1 MGYKTAFDWF
11 PGIYNKER
19 YYNRRKVVVHQVDLS
34 RGSRDGYSVY
44 MSLAGDVFADRY
56 DRYVGELRALH
67 FHTMN
72 EDWQYIII
80 EDIIIPRIEIAE
92 SLFKPCCEKIE
103 SNYRCGLH
111 PDLKYLQLIDAAD
124 ELEFNCCYLPQH
136 LNLKNQPVAVNSL
149 VVAFRNDNKVFSD
162 EPQPNGDFSDFKYI
176 DIGFLDTI
184 FEVEDCLLNIFEDQ
198 LADYAYSNGYGEI
211 VNDYYFDD

>member
-19 YYNRRKVVVHQVDLS
+19 YYNRRKVNVHQVDLS
-34 RGSRDGYSVY
+34 RGSRDGYRMY
-44 MSLAGDVFADRY
+44 MSLAGDVFVDRY

-67 FHTMN
+67 FFTMN

-80 EDIIIPRIEIAE
+80 EDIVIPRIEIAE
-92 SLFKPCCEKIE
+92 SLFKPCCEEIE

-111 PDLKYLQLIDAAD
+111 PDLTYDKLLAAAD
-124 ELEFNCCYLPQH
+124 ELKFECVYMPQH

-162 EPQPNGDFSDFKYI
+162 EPQPNMAHSNFEYM

-184 FEVEDCLLNIFEDQ
+184 FEVQDCLLEIFENQ
-198 LADYAYSNGYGEI
+198 LAEYAYNNGYEEI
-211 VNDYYFDD
+211 VNRYYFDD